1 MHLGRQMLQQER
13 QGFVNLRGG
22 DDVIVIKDD
31 GEWPIRLAEIAE
43 QVDEDGLQLRRQR
56 IGKRGDRRFAN
67 PAPEGCKRTDKV
79 AQKAGRIVVIVV
91 EGEPRKGK
99 TAASAGGAP
108 FAEQCG
114 LSKSGGRRDQRQ
126 RTREPLVQ
134 ARAETWTRDNRPS
147 QWRYREFCA
156 QQGSRHGA
164 RVDAVCVRPIRQG
177 SIARASTPVA
187 ANPPDRSTL
196 AGMSLALSNMISQ
209 IASALPVV
217 PWHCPGQ
224 RSPSPRAGSGAP
236 SRRTLNT

>member
-67 PAPEGCKRTDKV
+67 PAPEGCKRTDKI

-126 RTREPLVQ
+126 RTAQ
-134 ARAETWTRDNRPS
+134 AAFEDRHQPWARHKIGANLWEMQFRGKQGCGHTR
-147 QWRYREFCA
+147 Q
-156 QQGSRHGA
+156 
-164 RVDAVCVRPIRQG
+164 
-177 SIARASTPVA
+177 ST
-187 ANPPDRSTL
+187 N
-196 AGMSLALSNMISQ
+196 LSYTKRGF
-209 IASALPVV
+209 
-217 PWHCPGQ
+217 HC
-224 RSPSPRAGSGAP
+224 
-236 SRRTLNT
+236 